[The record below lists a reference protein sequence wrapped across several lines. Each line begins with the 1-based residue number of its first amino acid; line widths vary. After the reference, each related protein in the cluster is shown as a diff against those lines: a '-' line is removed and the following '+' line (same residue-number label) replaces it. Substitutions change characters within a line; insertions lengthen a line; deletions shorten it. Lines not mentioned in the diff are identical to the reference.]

1 MKNIIACILLASMS
15 LLTAGA
21 ARPVLSVADMST
33 VGEVAAGDCGGA
45 NTATEDIVIA
55 YPEWHNVEFSG
66 KLAADKLP
74 LKPTIKI
81 YMVRDSLI
89 QLSARVPLMGEVAR
103 VTMTPRHL
111 EIVNR
116 YKKTYCEENADGMND
131 LYPSGLSDLQSF
143 LLARAVVLGQGEVHG
158 EVADMAD
165 VHRMDNGNIILVP
178 RTEPGLVPFSYGY
191 LLSPSLRTLATLV
204 NIAGKA
210 SLELQYTYEDRGMRI
225 DALYDNMKG
234 KSYNVQLDFNTVR
247 WGGREMQPVR
257 TSGYTKLSLK
267 EFIKNLM

>member
-1 MKNIIACILLASMS
+1 MKHLIVSILFITTT
-15 LLTAGA
+15 LLTANALRTTPSDDTAAIGA
-21 ARPVLSVADMST
+21 VTAP
-33 VGEVAAGDCGGA
+33 DCA
-45 NTATEDIVIA
+45 VTDTEDIVIE
-55 YPEWHNVEFSG
+55 YPGWHNVEFSG
-66 KLAADKLP
+66 KLSADKLP

-103 VTMTPRHL
+103 VTLTQHRM
-111 EIVNR
+111 EIVNK
-116 YKKTYCEENADGMND
+116 YKKTYCEHDADNISEM
-131 LYPSGLSDLQSF
+131 YPSGLSDMQSF
-143 LLARAVVLGQGEVHG
+143 LLARAVVLGQGEVSG
-158 EVADMAD
+158 NVADLAD

-178 RTEPGLVPFSYGY
+178 RTEPGLLPFSYGY

-210 SLELQYTYEDRGMRI
+210 SLELQYAYVDRGMRI

-234 KSYNVQLDFNTVR
+234 RTVNVQLDFNSVR
-247 WGGREMQPVR
+247 WGGREMPPVR

-267 EFIKNLM
+267 EFIKNIM